1 MSDQLDAILND
12 KWTGIMLGW
21 KMSSQLSLSLS
32 DDGERGEREK
42 WAETVDRLVLVV
54 VSMLEWIAE
63 GFSRGGGED
72 VRV

>member
-32 DDGERGEREK
+32 LSL
-42 WAETVDRLVLVV
+42 W
-54 VSMLEWIAE
+54 
-63 GFSRGGGED
+63 
-72 VRV
+72 

>member
-1 MSDQLDAILND
+1 
-12 KWTGIMLGW
+12 
-21 KMSSQLSLSLS
+21 MSSQLSLSLS

-63 GFSRGGGED
+63 GFSRGGED